1 MPLIRFALNMYANT
15 ENKNTSEDIIFF
27 VRHAFDIWCC
37 ETSEKFLSFLQ
48 CLDKRIRSE
57 DMTFFVERFRMR
69 DYQPGV
75 LVRVFEAGIKARTG
89 FQLLDV
95 VVERSTQGS
104 AARIRARELGALAK
118 RLQDE
123 HLIDYRIK
131 GTLQPS
137 LYLTKWT
144 RKLYQAYTDMHVHYY
159 ILQDLSSMAKGFEA
173 ATQDVD
179 IAESVTY
186 CKDFL

>member
-131 GTLQPS
+131 GTPS
-137 LYLTKWT
+137 RPSTSPSGPANSTRPTPTCTYTTTFCKIYLVWRKGSRPPLRTWT
-144 RKLYQAYTDMHVHYY
+144 L
-159 ILQDLSSMAKGFEA
+159 
-173 ATQDVD
+173 
-179 IAESVTY
+179 ESVTY